1 MRRKT
6 IMIEDRKIEDGERAE
21 VEKVLKYNRQNIR
34 SGTVNMSNDF
44 PDGHIKSLR
53 FKGGLQVRG

>member
-1 MRRKT
+1 
-6 IMIEDRKIEDGERAE
+6 MIEDRKIEDGERAE